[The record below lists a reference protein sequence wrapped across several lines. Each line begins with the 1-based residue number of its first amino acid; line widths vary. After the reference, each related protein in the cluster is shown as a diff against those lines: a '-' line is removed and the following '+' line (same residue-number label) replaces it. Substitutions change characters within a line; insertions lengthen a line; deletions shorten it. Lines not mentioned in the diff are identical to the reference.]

1 MADGS
6 IIVVEIGAKCVSR
19 ITPDGKKTVVAVT
32 GGGPNGAA
40 IGPDGALYV
49 CNNGGASVH
58 VENGQTSIRGQ
69 GADYSG
75 GRIERVDL
83 DTGRVDILYE
93 SCNGNSL
100 KGPNDIVFD
109 RQGGFYFTDLG
120 KSRLRDRDR
129 GGVYYA
135 LPDGS
140 SIQEVIYPMH
150 TPNGVGLSPDE
161 NTLYVSET
169 ETARL
174 WAFDIVA
181 PGKLAL
187 QPLPS
192 PNGGR
197 MIMVAAGSYQ
207 RFDSLAV
214 QKNGHICLATLEN
227 GGITVVDPVNGA
239 FRHVPVPDRLTT
251 NICFGG
257 EGDTTAWVTMSNTG
271 RLGRMRWDSPG
282 LALNFTR

>member
-1 MADGS
+1 MDDGS
-6 IIVVEIGAKCVSR
+6 VLVVEIGAKCVSR
-19 ITPDGKKTVVAVT
+19 ITPDGRKTVVATT

-49 CNNGGASVH
+49 CNNGGANVQK
-58 VENGQTSIRGQ
+58 ENGLISIRGQ
-69 GADYSG
+69 AADYSG

-83 DTGRVDILYE
+83 DSGRVDVLYE
-93 SCNGNSL
+93 ACGGHGL

-109 RQGGFYFTDLG
+109 RHGGFYFTDLG
-120 KSRLRDRDR
+120 KTRTRDRDR

-140 SIQEVIYPMH
+140 AITEVIFPMH

-161 NTLYVSET
+161 KTLYVSET

-174 WAFDIVA
+174 WAFDVIG
-181 PGKLAL
+181 PGQLKHE
-187 QPLPS
+187 PFPS

-197 MIMVAAGSYQ
+197 VVMSAGGGYQ

-214 QKNGHICLATLEN
+214 QKNGEICVATLEN
-227 GGITVVDPVNGA
+227 GGITVIDPETGA

-251 NICFGG
+251 NICFGD
-257 EGDTTAWVTMSNTG
+257 EDDMTAWITMSSTG
-271 RLGRMRWDSPG
+271 CLGRMRWDKPG
-282 LALNFTR
+282 LELNFTK

>member
-1 MADGS
+1 MKDGS
-6 IIVVEIGAKCVSR
+6 VIVVEIGGKCVSR
-19 ITPDGKKTVVAVT
+19 IAPDGKKTVVATT

-58 VENGQTSIRGQ
+58 RENGLVSIRGQ

-83 DTGRVDILYE
+83 DSGRVDVLYD
-93 SCNGNSL
+93 SCGGNSL

-109 RQGGFYFTDLG
+109 RHGGFYFTDLG
-120 KSRLRDRDR
+120 KSRARDRDR

-140 SIQEVIYPMH
+140 SIEEVIYPMH
-150 TPNGVGLSPDE
+150 TPNGIGISPDE
-161 NTLYVSET
+161 KTLYVSET

-174 WAFDIVA
+174 WAFEIVG
-181 PGKLAL
+181 PGKLQL
-187 QPLPS
+187 EPFPS

-197 MIMVAAGSYQ
+197 MVMVASGSYQ

-214 QKNGHICLATLEN
+214 QKNGEICLATLEN
-227 GGITVVDPVNGA
+227 GGITVVDPTTGA

-257 EGDTTAWVTMSNTG
+257 EGNRTAWVTMSTTG
-271 RLGRMRWDSPG
+271 RLGRLQWDQPG
-282 LALNFTR
+282 LELNFNR